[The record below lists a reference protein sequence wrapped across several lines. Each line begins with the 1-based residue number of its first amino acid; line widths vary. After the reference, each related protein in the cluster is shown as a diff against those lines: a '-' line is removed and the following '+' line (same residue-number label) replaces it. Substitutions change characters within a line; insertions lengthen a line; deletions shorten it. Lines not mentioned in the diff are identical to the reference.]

1 MNFNYLNN
9 KKGFEDLYNLC
20 CDAEN
25 LVFDKPN
32 LSAIS
37 SRKAIEYVVRFIYVA
52 YLKTFTQDMML
63 IDMINDSKFK
73 DFINDDQLINSI
85 HYIRKMGN
93 IAAHENTLN
102 TNDAIRVLE
111 ELHFVI
117 SELCILFEV
126 ITDYDDFVKP
136 TKAPNAKKVEQ
147 KKIEKDVIIDEDAV
161 AEMGTKLRYTKFNVK
176 HPRNDLENKKLFL
189 EASLRESGWGIVNKD
204 NVVIPCSVSVN
215 LMLDN
220 NNKEDY
226 VLSGRD
232 NKPLAIIEFT
242 ETCKNLLEGRRKSIE
257 KAEILALKYGYKPII
272 YYTNGYVIYCIDQ
285 LGYGP
290 RRVFNFH
297 TIEELELLK
306 LRQTLRKDIRNP
318 IIDDNITNRDYQK
331 EAIKAACTAFANLR
345 RKSLLV
351 MATGTGKT
359 RVSMSIVDI
368 LMKAGWVKNV
378 LFLADRNSLVK
389 QAHKNFNKL
398 LPNVTTSIYSGD
410 SINRDNSARIIFS
423 TYQTMINLI
432 NDDTKEFTI
441 GRFDLII
448 IDEAHRSIFRKYKTL
463 FTYFDALMLG
473 LTATPRAEENRNT
486 YDIFELPNGEPDY
499 AYELEQAVFEKYLV
513 GYEVIDNT
521 TESIRKGLSYDDL
534 PEEKKKKIEDDS
546 LDDDP
551 NVSKINPIPSYRI
564 INLSTID
571 IMLDQLMKNG
581 LKVNGGDKIGKTIIF
596 APTHQHAVQIVTRF
610 NSVYSYLGNDF
621 CKLVDSQTDDSQ
633 QTIELFENRD
643 SLPQIC
649 VSVDMMD
656 TGIDVADVLNLV
668 FFKKVLSKIKFIQM
682 IGRGTRLSPNIYGPG
697 LDKDGFLIFDYF
709 ENFDY
714 FNTKSSKLVN
724 KTPSQ
729 SNIIYQRKLNIL
741 KQLQDTRNL
750 NGFEKKYLQELKEY
764 FVKTLNCL
772 CNDNISVQTNMAF
785 VNKYRNEDVWNKI
798 TNIYKEEIENKILP
812 ILPSISDPMKIK
824 CFDQIMLFTE
834 EKFKDNLNDLW
845 SLRYGSGYV
854 KDSITKR
861 VRELL
866 KMKSIPEVMK
876 KKDLLTSM
884 INADYI
890 FNDPSFETF
899 ETVRKELRELMVYLP
914 EQREYYIVDVEDKLI
929 SSKNII
935 TEKPKKSYVERVDE
949 YLKTSN
955 NIALL
960 KISNLDPLTKEEKDD
975 LTDTFNNKIGSTEEC
990 EYWRNNIPL
999 LQRIRME
1006 VGIDDDAIKTK
1017 FGRFL
1022 NLNVLSQIQL
1032 TFMNQVILF
1041 AKMNGDVNF
1050 KLLQQVSPFCDTDIS
1065 KLFGTNSTYLKEL
1078 VDGIHKPIL

>member
-52 YLKTFTQDMML
+52 YLKTFTQDMIL

-204 NVVIPCSVSVN
+204 NVVIPCSASVN

-242 ETCKNLLEGRRKSIE
+242 ETCKDLLEGRRKAIE

-534 PEEKKKKIEDDS
+534 PEEQKKKIEDDS

-551 NVSKINPIPSYRI
+551 NASEINPIPSYRI

-682 IGRGTRLSPNIYGPG
+682 IGRGTRLSQNIYGPG

-714 FNTKSSKLVN
+714 FNIKSSKLVN

-798 TNIYKEEIENKILP
+798 SNIYKEEIENKILP

-824 CFDQIMLFTE
+824 CFDQIMLFIE
-834 EKFKDNLNDLW
+834 EKFKENLNDLW

-914 EQREYYIVDVEDKLI
+914 EQREYYIVDIEDRLI

-935 TEKPKKSYVERVDE
+935 TEKPKKSYDERVDE

-975 LTDTFNNKIGSTEEC
+975 LTDIFNNKIGSTEEC
-990 EYWRNNIPL
+990 EYWCKNIPL

-1022 NLNVLSQIQL
+1022 NLNVLSQPQL
-1032 TFMNQVILF
+1032 TYMNKVIEY
-1041 AKMNGDVNF
+1041 AKQNGDIKGTIF
-1050 KLLQQVSPFCDTDIS
+1050 QQVSPFREIETD
-1065 KLFGTNSTYLKEL
+1065 KLFGTNISYLIEL
-1078 VDGIHKPIL
+1078 VSGIHKPIL

>member
-52 YLKTFTQDMML
+52 YLKTFTQDMIL

-204 NVVIPCSVSVN
+204 NVVIPCSASVN

-242 ETCKNLLEGRRKSIE
+242 ETCKDLLEGRRKAIE

-368 LMKAGWVKNV
+368 LMKAGWGKNV

-534 PEEKKKKIEDDS
+534 PEEQKKKIEDDS

-551 NVSKINPIPSYRI
+551 NASEINPIPSYRI

-682 IGRGTRLSPNIYGPG
+682 IGRGTRLSQNIYGPG

-714 FNTKSSKLVN
+714 FNIKSSKLVN

-798 TNIYKEEIENKILP
+798 SNIYKEEIENKILP

-824 CFDQIMLFTE
+824 CFDQIMLFIE
-834 EKFKDNLNDLW
+834 EKFKENLNDLW

-914 EQREYYIVDVEDKLI
+914 EQREYYIVDIEDRLI

-935 TEKPKKSYVERVDE
+935 TEKPKKSYDERVDE

-975 LTDTFNNKIGSTEEC
+975 LTDIFNNKIGSTEEC
-990 EYWRNNIPL
+990 EYWCKNIPL

-1022 NLNVLSQIQL
+1022 NLNVLSQPQL
-1032 TFMNQVILF
+1032 TYMNKVIEY
-1041 AKMNGDVNF
+1041 AKQNGDIKGTIF
-1050 KLLQQVSPFCDTDIS
+1050 QQVSPFREIETD
-1065 KLFGTNSTYLKEL
+1065 KLFGTNISYLIEL
-1078 VDGIHKPIL
+1078 VSGIHKPIL